1 MKNWLYH
8 LHKVCL
14 IHLVPKRDCEILT
27 KRMSP
32 ELEVKIQYI

>member
-1 MKNWLYH
+1 MKNWLCH
-8 LHKVCL
+8 LHKVYL
-14 IHLVPKRDCEILT
+14 IHLVPERDCELLM